1 MVRQNNSRGSD
12 EVETSLPVGRQTHF
26 IAVEGACSP
35 LLRYDLNP
43 ADFLQGFLLTFLGAC
58 LSVVNLQGFLYLHMN
73 QNCYFMILPYCVY
86 VLQSQKD
93 LLLYHGFTTNIERR
107 IEDHNKG
114 TTTSTSKRRP
124 LKIVHCEMYLS
135 KKDALRREKYFKTTR
150 GKRMLKLMLRETLIK
165 INYPKKSYVVS
176 RKSE

>member
-1 MVRQNNSRGSD
+1 MKQRQA
-12 EVETSLPVGRQTHF
+12 HF

-35 LLRYDLNP
+35 LLRFDINP
-43 ADFLQGFLLTFLGAC
+43 VVILQGFFV
-58 LSVVNLQGFLYLHMN
+58 SWNES
-73 QNCYFMILPYCVY
+73 NCYIMILPYCVY

-135 KKDALRREKYFKTTR
+135 KKDAVRREKYFKTTQ
-150 GKRMLKLMLRETLIK
+150 GKRMLKLMLRDTLIK
-165 INYPKKSYVVS
+165 INYPKMLEKQKYCS
-176 RKSE
+176 